1 MPSESCRGEAAM
13 GSAEP
18 TSFTLEPENDGRAVL
33 LTWSREALDPADPE
47 TVKEEPR
54 SPWSVEGE
62 VDWDRAE
69 ALRLVSALFEDGR
82 ELAVAAIRPRDAA
95 GHDAETLGSHL
106 VEEGEAVAVEEALLS
121 TEYDAGGLPRRLGL
135 ELWLDSERPP
145 LRVSA
150 DREGEPRVSGEGVRR
165 QTTRMSFR
173 LGGIAGSGLYEV
185 LRPA

>member
-1 MPSESCRGEAAM
+1 MA
-13 GSAEP
+13 SAKP
-18 TSFTLEPENDGRAVL
+18 TSFTLEPGKDGGVVL
-33 LTWSREALDPADPE
+33 LIWNREALGPPGRETGADE
-47 TVKEEPR
+47 AR

-62 VDWDRAE
+62 VDWGRAE

-106 VEEGEAVAVEEALLS
+106 VEDGEAVAVEEALLS

-150 DREGEPRVSGEGVRR
+150 DRDGEPRVSGEGIRR

-173 LGGIAGSGLYEV
+173 LGGTAGSGLYEV